1 MLIRN
6 RDHLLIENV
15 AVDPS
20 RQHQGIGRALL
31 AVAETHALSLATRI
45 LRLYTN
51 TAMSENLELYPHL
64 GHRAQNRG
72 RLRASVLHEQLAEV
86 DARTTDPRTA
96 GLPGHAAAMDQL
108 SCS

>member
-1 MLIRN
+1 VLIRN

-64 GHRAQNRG
+64 GH
-72 RLRASVLHEQLAEV
+72 EQLAEV